1 MQGFVNMCTNFRI
14 VIDVVLESTSKRFA
28 WQAPTDI
35 TTQGHLL
42 CSLNLPHREPRQ
54 TISI

>member
-14 VIDVVLESTSKRFA
+14 VIDVVLKSTSKRFA
-28 WQAPTDI
+28 WQAPTDN

-42 CSLNLPHREPRQ
+42 CSLNLPHREPRE